1 MELEVRSVRRP
12 IRQLRKLLKSLPSN
26 PLVKDV
32 QELRKRARR
41 LETIITA
48 YMPDKKKRNRRLMK
62 TLKPVCKAAGAVRD
76 MDVMATKARGFGSG
90 RRNDSVTLL
99 LEHLRAMRIESAGK
113 LFEQVKRH
121 GTVARR
127 RLKEFSSEIEE
138 RFERKNARR
147 TAKTTGNQLH
157 ADAANKLLEELNR
170 WPALDAENLHAFRI
184 KVKELRIVLQLAE
197 AAKPEFADALEKVK
211 DQIGD
216 WHDWQQLRMIAEN
229 VLDRRE
235 SRTTLEKIVAMESSK
250 LKQALAGAQAMRMS
264 YLRAKN
270 DFTIA
275 EGTNVH

>member
-1 MELEVRSVRRP
+1 MMELEVRSVRRP
-12 IRQLRKLLKSLPSN
+12 IRQLRKLLKSLPSK

-250 LKQALAGAQAMRMS
+250 LKRALAGAQAMRTS
-264 YLRAKN
+264 YLRA
-270 DFTIA
+270 
-275 EGTNVH
+275 

>member
-76 MDVMATKARGFGSG
+76 MDVMATKARALGSG

-99 LEHLRAMRIESAGK
+99 LEHLQAMRN
-113 LFEQVKRH
+113 
-121 GTVARR
+121 
-127 RLKEFSSEIEE
+127 E

-157 ADAANKLLEELNR
+157 ADAANKLMEELSC

-184 KVKELRIVLQLAE
+184 KVKKLRIVLQLAE
-197 AAKPEFADALEKVK
+197 DTNTEFADALEKVK
-211 DQIGD
+211 DQVGD
-216 WHDWQQLRMIAEN
+216 W
-229 VLDRRE
+229 
-235 SRTTLEKIVAMESSK
+235 
-250 LKQALAGAQAMRMS
+250 
-264 YLRAKN
+264 
-270 DFTIA
+270 
-275 EGTNVH
+275 

>member
-1 MELEVRSVRRP
+1 
-12 IRQLRKLLKSLPSN
+12 
-26 PLVKDV
+26 
-32 QELRKRARR
+32 
-41 LETIITA
+41 
-48 YMPDKKKRNRRLMK
+48 
-62 TLKPVCKAAGAVRD
+62 
-76 MDVMATKARGFGSG
+76 
-90 RRNDSVTLL
+90 
-99 LEHLRAMRIESAGK
+99 
-113 LFEQVKRH
+113 
-121 GTVARR
+121 VARR

-250 LKQALAGAQAMRMS
+250 LKRALAGAQAMRTS
-264 YLRAKN
+264 YLRA
-270 DFTIA
+270 
-275 EGTNVH
+275 

>member
-1 MELEVRSVRRP
+1 MMELEFHNVRRP

-48 YMPDKKKRNRRLMK
+48 YMPDKKKRNRRLLK
-62 TLKPVCKAAGAVRD
+62 TLKPVFKAAGVVRD
-76 MDVMATKARGFGSG
+76 MDVMTTKARGLGSR

-99 LEHLRAMRIESAGK
+99 LEHLQAMRIESAGK
-113 LFEQVKRH
+113 LFEQVSRH
-121 GTVARR
+121 GKAARR

-138 RFERKNARR
+138 RFERKNAQR
-147 TAKTTGNQLH
+147 AADTTGNQLH
-157 ADAANKLLEELNR
+157 VDAANKLMEELR
-170 WPALDAENLHAFRI
+170 DWPALDAENLHAFRI
-184 KVKELRIVLQLAE
+184 KVKELRIVLKLAE
-197 AAKPEFADALEKVK
+197 AAKPDFADALEKVK

-235 SRTTLEKIVAMESSK
+235 NRTTLEKIDAMESSK
-250 LKQALAGAQAMRMS
+250 LEQALADAQAMRTS
-264 YLRAKN
+264 YLGGSSEL
-270 DFTIA
+270 TIA
-275 EGTNVH
+275 EA

>member
-1 MELEVRSVRRP
+1 MMELEFDNVRRP

-48 YMPDKKKRNRRLMK
+48 YMPDKKKRNRRLLK
-62 TLKPVCKAAGAVRD
+62 TLKPVFKAAGVVRD
-76 MDVMATKARGFGSG
+76 MDVMTTKARGLGSR

-99 LEHLRAMRIESAGK
+99 LEHLQAMRIESAGK
-113 LFEQVKRH
+113 LFEQVSRH
-121 GTVARR
+121 GTAARR

-138 RFERKNARR
+138 RFERKNAQR
-147 TAKTTGNQLH
+147 AADTTGNQLH
-157 ADAANKLLEELNR
+157 VDAANKLMEELR
-170 WPALDAENLHAFRI
+170 DWPALDAENLHAFRI
-184 KVKELRIVLQLAE
+184 KVKELRIVLKLAE
-197 AAKPEFADALEKVK
+197 AAKPDFADALEKVK

-235 SRTTLEKIVAMESSK
+235 SRTTLEKIEAMESSK
-250 LKQALAGAQAMRMS
+250 LEQALADAQAMRTS
-264 YLRAKN
+264 YLGGSSEL
-270 DFTIA
+270 TIA
-275 EGTNVH
+275 EA